1 MTDVVLVD
9 DHKIMR
15 DGIKAI
21 LRSHPEFRVTGEAAS
36 GHDAVLLAKSIRPHV
51 IVMDL
56 NLPGLSGL
64 EATSEILRYLPDTR
78 IVILSM
84 YDDDASVMDAMRA
97 GARAFVLK
105 SAATRTSYK
114 R

>member
-97 GARAFVLK
+97 GARA
-105 SAATRTSYK
+105 SY
-114 R
+114 